1 MIYYQR
7 IFITPFTALE
17 TMRIFFIF
25 LLLTVLCGCQPRKFA
40 SLKPLPLKVTTISP
54 ETLTLTS
61 KSDRLVL
68 RAGSSAAILNKVA
81 IQLDHPVQCD
91 ADGNWSLHP
100 GTIRDILLPVLD
112 KTPRRIKTILLDPGH
127 GGHDNGTVSAS
138 GVKEK
143 EALKN
148 QSFLI
153 FNILLGFENVK
164 VSVAPIPLF
173 ACEEAVKGDMEYSV
187 SCARG
192 NCEY

>member
-1 MIYYQR
+1 MIYYRR

-25 LLLTVLCGCQPRKFA
+25 LLLTVLCGCQPRKIA

-100 GTIRDILLPVLD
+100 GTIRDILLPVL
-112 KTPRRIKTILLDPGH
+112 PRAAAGTDEILGGRPARQLQAGERERILAFFAVERDCRLRAYRQAVLAAHAPRFVLHLRQTVGPKAERPEKAISNA
-127 GGHDNGTVSAS
+127 GGAPR
-138 GVKEK
+138 
-143 EALKN
+143 AL
-148 QSFLI
+148 
-153 FNILLGFENVK
+153 
-164 VSVAPIPLF
+164 
-173 ACEEAVKGDMEYSV
+173 
-187 SCARG
+187 
-192 NCEY
+192 